1 MPDKHKVS
9 WMSIN
14 DVVIR
19 ADGVDRAIM
28 AAMRAAANG
37 TDGIVE
43 SKAHPTVRV
52 ENLRTGEVAVVS
64 IDKDYKVVKI
74 HELDGK
80 VQTTDTE

>member
-14 DVVIR
+14 DVTIR
-19 ADGVDRAIM
+19 ADGVDHAIV

-37 TDGIVE
+37 TEGIVE
-43 SKAHPTVRV
+43 TKAHPTMRI
-52 ENLRTGEVAVVS
+52 ENMRTGEVTVVS

-80 VQTTDTE
+80 VQTTGTE